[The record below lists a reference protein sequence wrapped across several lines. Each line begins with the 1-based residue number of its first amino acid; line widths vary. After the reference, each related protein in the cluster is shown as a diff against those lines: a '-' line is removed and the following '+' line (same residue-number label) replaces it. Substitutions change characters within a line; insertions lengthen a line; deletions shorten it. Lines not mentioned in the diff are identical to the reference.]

1 VIPNQWAHRDA
12 SATVE
17 ELCPLHKEIVAV
29 AAVALPQSV
38 YRSQNLDPILVR
50 IFTLL
55 GLENGYKWV

>member
-1 VIPNQWAHRDA
+1 MHLRLWKSCVR
-12 SATVE
+12 
-17 ELCPLHKEIVAV
+17 LHKEIVAV

-38 YRSQNLDPILVR
+38 YRSENLDPILVR

>member
-1 VIPNQWAHRDA
+1 V
-12 SATVE
+12 SACT
-17 ELCPLHKEIVAV
+17 KEIVAV

-55 GLENGYKWV
+55 GLENG